1 MEMVK
6 MLKIRIYPGENDK
19 SLLIDSMHAYVA
31 GCNYVSE
38 YVYTSENLSA
48 VSVQKE
54 IYHQIRK
61 AFSLPAQMACN
72 VVRQVAGAYKT
83 VRENGHEWTK
93 CRFRSPVMTL
103 SWNRDY
109 SLNNERFSIGTL
121 NGRIRVDYARAG
133 IEQYFD
139 KSVYRFGAGKII
151 YRHGKFYLYVS
162 VKYDVDELNDENVTK
177 VIGHDRGIR
186 FLVTSYDSDGKTSFV
201 SGNEVKQKRAHYK
214 LLRKQLQKKG
224 TPSARRRL
232 KSIGQREN
240 RWMSDVNHRISKALV
255 ESNPKGTLHVLEDL
269 KGIRSA
275 TERVCVRNRYVS
287 VSWAYYDLEQKLTY
301 KALEHGQ
308 KVIKVD
314 PRYTSQR
321 CPVCGH
327 TEKGNRNKE
336 KHVFCCRQCGYT
348 SNDDRTGAM
357 NIYRKGIEYLSKT
370 HGSHIPA

>member
-6 MLKIRIYPGENDK
+6 MLKIRIYPDEEDK
-19 SLLIDSMHAYVA
+19 ALLIESMHAYIS

-38 YVYTSENLSA
+38 YVFTSKDLSA
-48 VSVQKE
+48 ASVQKE
-54 IYHQIRK
+54 TYYHIRE

-72 VVRQVAGAYKT
+72 VARQVTGAYKT
-83 VRENGHEWTK
+83 IKENGHEWTK

-121 NGRIRVDYARAG
+121 KGRIRTDYARTG

-139 KSVYRFGAGKII
+139 KSVYRFGAGKIL
-151 YRHGKFYLYVS
+151 YKHGKFFLYVS
-162 VKYDVDELNDENVTK
+162 VKYDVDELNDENITK
-177 VIGHDRGIR
+177 VVGHDRGIR
-186 FLVTSYDSDGKTSFV
+186 FLVTSYDSNGKTSFI
-201 SGNEVKQKRAHYK
+201 SGSEVKQKRGHYK

-240 RWMSDVNHRISKALV
+240 RWMSDVNHQISKALV

-275 TERVCVRNRYVS
+275 TERVRVRNRYVS
-287 VSWAYYDLEQKLTY
+287 VSWAYHDLEQKLIY

-314 PRYTSQR
+314 PKYTSQR

-327 TEKGNRNKE
+327 TERGNRNKD
-336 KHVFCCRQCGYT
+336 KHMFCCRHCGYT
-348 SNDDRTGAM
+348 SNDDRIGAM
-357 NIYRKGIEYLSKT
+357 NICRKGIEYL
-370 HGSHIPA
+370 GSRIPV